1 MKYPPKKGGKWGGK
15 QISKG
20 FQQQHLGDDAG
31 ARASPA
37 AAPAPTARP
46 RPLVP
51 QRGRGFLGLSLLPF
65 FGEKKHHLGEGWS
78 LPVLSAQN
86 IPGGARS
93 IAARIFLPPS
103 TRDRRGIEGSHPA
116 SPDPG
121 GGCGGTGR
129 EEKGG
134 FSARRTARFISKW
147 DRDRSRTRRSQ
158 I

>member
-65 FGEKKHHLGEGWS
+65 FGEKKAPFGGGLEPPGSQRSEHPGR
-78 LPVLSAQN
+78 SAEHR
-86 IPGGARS
+86 GAD
-93 IAARIFLPPS
+93 LPPS
-103 TRDRRGIEGSHPA
+103 LYAGPEGYRGVPSSLPGPGRGLRRHREGGEGGVQCPPNGSFHFKVG
-116 SPDPG
+116 PG
-121 GGCGGTGR
+121 PL
-129 EEKGG
+129 
-134 FSARRTARFISKW
+134 
-147 DRDRSRTRRSQ
+147 
-158 I
+158 